1 MRRVFVDPE
10 APQRDAIEEAATW
23 ILRGGLVALPTDT
36 LYGLAVDPF
45 SSAAV
50 TRLFEAK
57 GRPTDRALPLIA
69 ANRAQVA
76 DHLGRLS
83 PAAERLAARFW
94 PGPLTLLVAA
104 PSAIARSVSSGTGA
118 VGVRVPADE
127 VARRICAACG
137 HPVTAT
143 SANVSGQPATADP
156 APAFPPGSPRTRL
169 TTESTAHGIAT
180 RLVTRHNEGWTKV
193 ATSPFKLVA
202 ASLGHRPTESYWLE
216 SLVPS
221 QMESVLSRGS
231 RSSVA
236 VCPRARC
243 LTPLQCP
250 L

>member
-156 APAFPPGSPRTRL
+156 DEVERTLGDRIDLLIDAGPTRGGAPSTIVDVTGASPTLVRSGAIPWEAIQLCLQSERSEPP
-169 TTESTAHGIAT
+169 ADQA
-180 RLVTRHNEGWTKV
+180 
-193 ATSPFKLVA
+193 
-202 ASLGHRPTESYWLE
+202 
-216 SLVPS
+216 
-221 QMESVLSRGS
+221 
-231 RSSVA
+231 
-236 VCPRARC
+236 
-243 LTPLQCP
+243 
-250 L
+250 